1 MATELA
7 KAYVQII
14 PSAEGIKGKIGQA
27 LGNDPAEAGKSAGS
41 SLGKTLISTA
51 TKALAAAGIGKAISA
66 SITEGAALEQ
76 SIGGIETLFKDSA
89 DSVKAY
95 ATKAYKIAGLSA
107 NAYMETATGFAASLL
122 QGLGGDTEKAAKIT
136 DMAITDMSDN
146 ANKMGTDMSSIQNAY
161 QGFAKQNYTML
172 DNLKLGYG
180 GTKSEMERLLKDAQK
195 ITGVKYDLDNLSDVY
210 EAIHVIQGELDITG
224 TTAKEAATTL
234 SGSLASVKSAFT
246 NVLGNLALGEN
257 VGPAMQEL
265 CDSAITFFNKNLVP
279 MGLNI
284 VKTLPKGIIYAA
296 RQVDWGGAA
305 RELVTVLQENLFQS
319 SQDILGADDSIIQAV
334 AGSIESKMPQV
345 LDSGVELVS
354 NLALGMLNN
363 LPTVIEGGG
372 KLISELLAVV
382 MKNLPTIL
390 QAGVKLVGNLTQGL
404 IDSIPSIILAMTKV
418 IIQLVQTT
426 GKHAPEFLQKGIE
439 LIGQLAAGL
448 IRAVPDLLSKIPT
461 IVSGIKKE
469 FTNVDW
475 KEIGSNIISGIK
487 NGILSGAGAIADA
500 AKEAASSALHAAK
513 KILKIKSPS
522 RVMRDEVGKWI
533 PAGIAVGIREN
544 SGSIGKAMEELAQET
559 TGVFQSDLTM
569 KVQQGQGMVT
579 KSKLARSN
587 GKQGRGGFTQNIYN
601 YSPKEL
607 SPSETARQT
616 RNATRNLVLALGV

>member
-27 LGNDPAEAGKSAGS
+27 LGNDPAEAGKSAGG

-89 DSVKAY
+89 DSVKTY
-95 ATKAYKIAGLSA
+95 ATKAYKTAGLSA

-195 ITGVKYDLDNLSDVY
+195 ISGVKYNLDNLSDVY

-319 SQDILGADDSIIQAV
+319 SSDILGKDSSIVKSVGDSITKNQPI
-334 AGSIESKMPQV
+334 V
-345 LDSGVELVS
+345 LDKGVEIVTKIATGMLDNLPKVITTGGRILS
-354 NLALGMLNN
+354 EFLALIMRN
-363 LPTVIEGGG
+363 LP
-372 KLISELLAVV
+372 S
-382 MKNLPTIL
+382 IL
-390 QAGVKLVGNLTQGL
+390 QAGAKLILNLTQGL
-404 IDSIPSIILAMTKV
+404 IDNSPAILSAMAKA
-418 IIQLVQTT
+418 LVQLIQTVAQ
-426 GKHAPEFLQKGIE
+426 HAPQFLQKGIE
-439 LIGQLAAGL
+439 IIGQLAAGL
-448 IRAVPDLLSKIPT
+448 IQAIPTLIGKIPT
-461 IVSGIKKE
+461 IVSSIKKE
-469 FTNVDW
+469 FSNVNW
-475 KEIGSNIISGIK
+475 KEVGSNIVSGIAK
-487 NGILSGAGAIADA
+487 GIASGAGAIVSA
-500 AKEAASSALHAAK
+500 AKDAASSALSAAK
-513 KILKIKSPS
+513 KKLKIKSPS

-533 PAGIAVGIREN
+533 PAGIAVGIRKN
-544 SGSIGKAMEELAQET
+544 SGSIGKAMDELAKET
-559 TGVFQSDLTM
+559 TGGLQTEVLMGVRQSQSVFGSSKMAQS
-569 KVQQGQGMVT
+569 G
-579 KSKLARSN
+579 
-587 GKQGRGGFTQNIYN
+587 GRTTGAGYTQNIYN
-601 YSPKEL
+601 YSPEAL
-607 SPSETARQT
+607 SPSEIARQT
-616 RNATRNLVLALGV
+616 RNATRNMVLALGV

>member
-41 SLGKTLISTA
+41 SLGTLISTA

-95 ATKAYKIAGLSA
+95 ATKAYKTAGLSA

-513 KILKIKSPS
+513 KILKI
-522 RVMRDEVGKWI
+522 I
-533 PAGIAVGIREN
+533 YFEN
-544 SGSIGKAMEELAQET
+544 I
-559 TGVFQSDLTM
+559 D
-569 KVQQGQGMVT
+569 
-579 KSKLARSN
+579 SN
-587 GKQGRGGFTQNIYN
+587 F
-601 YSPKEL
+601 
-607 SPSETARQT
+607 
-616 RNATRNLVLALGV
+616 

>member
-14 PSAEGIKGKIGQA
+14 PSAEGMSNRLKKLLEKNQH
-27 LGNDPAEAGKSAGS
+27 DAGKHAGDS
-41 SLGKTLISTA
+41 FGKSLISTA
-51 TKALAAAGIGKAISA
+51 KKALAVAGIGKAISA

-95 ATKAYKIAGLSA
+95 ATKAYKTAGLSA

-136 DMAITDMSDN
+136 DMAIIDMSDN

-195 ITGVKYDLDNLSDVY
+195 ISGVKYNLDNLSDVY

-234 SGSLASVKSAFT
+234 SGSLASMKSAFT

-257 VGPAMQEL
+257 VGPAMKEL
-265 CDSAITFFNKNLVP
+265 CDSAITFFNKNMIP

-284 VKTLPKGIIYAA
+284 IKTLPQGIIYAV

-319 SQDILGADDSIIQAV
+319 SSDILGKDS
-334 AGSIESKMPQV
+334 SIVKSV
-345 LDSGVELVS
+345 GNSV
-354 NLALGMLNN
+354 
-363 LPTVIEGGG
+363 T
-372 KLISELLAVV
+372 
-382 MKNLPTIL
+382 KNLPIVLDKGVEIVTKIATGMLDNLPKVITTGGRILSEFLALIMRNLPSIL
-390 QAGVKLVGNLTQGL
+390 QAGAKLILNLTQGL
-404 IDSIPSIILAMTKV
+404 IDNSPAILSAMAKA
-418 IIQLVQTT
+418 LVQLIQTVAQ
-426 GKHAPEFLQKGIE
+426 HAPQFLQKGIE
-439 LIGQLAAGL
+439 IIGQLAAGL
-448 IRAVPDLLSKIPT
+448 IQAIPTLIGKIPT
-461 IVSGIKKE
+461 IVSSIKKE
-469 FTNVDW
+469 FSNVNW
-475 KEIGSNIISGIK
+475 KEVGSNIVSGIAK
-487 NGILSGAGAIADA
+487 GIASGAGAIVSA
-500 AKEAASSALHAAK
+500 AKDAASSALSAAK
-513 KILKIKSPS
+513 KKLKIKSPS

-533 PAGIAVGIREN
+533 PAGIAVGIRKN
-544 SGSIGKAMEELAQET
+544 SGSIGKAMDELAKET
-559 TGVFQSDLTM
+559 TGGLQTEVLMGVRQSQSVFGSSKMAQS
-569 KVQQGQGMVT
+569 G
-579 KSKLARSN
+579 
-587 GKQGRGGFTQNIYN
+587 GRTTGAGYTQNIYN
-601 YSPKEL
+601 YSPEAL
-607 SPSETARQT
+607 SPSEIARQT
-616 RNATRNLVLALGV
+616 RNATRNMVLALGV

>member
-1 MATELA
+1 M
-7 KAYVQII
+7 
-14 PSAEGIKGKIGQA
+14 
-27 LGNDPAEAGKSAGS
+27 
-41 SLGKTLISTA
+41 
-51 TKALAAAGIGKAISA
+51 
-66 SITEGAALEQ
+66 
-76 SIGGIETLFKDSA
+76 
-89 DSVKAY
+89 
-95 ATKAYKIAGLSA
+95 
-107 NAYMETATGFAASLL
+107 
-122 QGLGGDTEKAAKIT
+122 
-136 DMAITDMSDN
+136 
-146 ANKMGTDMSSIQNAY
+146 
-161 QGFAKQNYTML
+161 
-172 DNLKLGYG
+172 
-180 GTKSEMERLLKDAQK
+180 
-195 ITGVKYDLDNLSDVY
+195 SDVY

-257 VGPAMQEL
+257 VGLAMQEL

-559 TGVFQSDLTM
+559 TGGFQSDLTM